1 MPPKNVSKTEVSAL
15 LSQYETL
22 KDLQILRGFQQTS
35 KGCAFV
41 KYETKEQ
48 VVSAI
53 EGLNGK
59 HKMEGS
65 NVPLVKPSWEKEA
78 KIIRERHN
86 PTTDG
91 RILLGKVDCANEQN
105 LCKRHHVQ
113 GYPSIRI
120 FRRGNG
126 IKNAHGTHDHE
137 SYYGNRDTNSLVEA
151 MEHLVTPSDSRK
163 FTLDVKFGKAIL
175 FAKRPAPREVG
186 CRIEGFIR
194 VKKVPDDIIVS
205 ARSESHSFDA
215 LRINMSHVINNFNF
229 GKKIE
234 HYLQVVKTEVMSS
247 SYQLI
252 EESSRHL
259 DTLDA
264 ITKYLDMRKYMG

>member
-1 MPPKNVSKTEVSAL
+1 MENTRWRVQMSL
-15 LSQYETL
+15 WL
-22 KDLQILRGFQQTS
+22 
-35 KGCAFV
+35 
-41 KYETKEQ
+41 
-48 VVSAI
+48 
-53 EGLNGK
+53 LNGQTPK
-59 HKMEGS
+59 RKDKLERLRTLNLTGFYFETVMGERSQNYKRKFLISSISHH
-65 NVPLVKPSWEKEA
+65 
-78 KIIRERHN
+78 RHN

>member
-1 MPPKNVSKTEVSAL
+1 MENTRWRVQMSL
-15 LSQYETL
+15 WL
-22 KDLQILRGFQQTS
+22 
-35 KGCAFV
+35 
-41 KYETKEQ
+41 
-48 VVSAI
+48 
-53 EGLNGK
+53 LNGQTPK
-59 HKMEGS
+59 RIDKLERLRTLNLTGFYF
-65 NVPLVKPSWEKEA
+65 EA

-229 GKKIE
+229 GKK
-234 HYLQVVKTEVMSS
+234 VTPRVMSDLKRLRPYIKS
-247 SYQLI
+247 HDKLASKAYITLI
-252 EESSRHL
+252 PLVVSHL
-259 DTLDA
+259 TLCDF
-264 ITKYLDMRKYMG
+264 